1 MLKSSYEV
9 YDYTIVTQSKKG
21 TDMSEQNSKEI
32 RSKVTEDGEIEISI
46 ATVKKPTPAEDE
58 VLIRVEA
65 APINPS
71 DLGLLLSFA
80 ADLSS
85 IRVSGDGDQTVTSM
99 KIHPALM
106 NAMKPRLGQSM
117 PVGNEGAGVVEDAGA
132 NAKELIGKTVGLAG
146 GAMYSQ
152 YRCVPASSCLV
163 MNDGTSSKEAASS
176 FVNPLTALAF
186 IETMKMEKHSAIVH
200 TAAASNLGQMLVK
213 ICKDDNIPLINIV
226 RKTEQEKILKDL
238 GAKYVCN
245 TGDSDFTENLIAAL
259 VETGATLGF
268 DATGGG
274 NNGELPGQI
283 LSAMEV
289 AANKTAKE
297 YSRYGSDTYKQV
309 YIYGGLDPSPTILK
323 RAFGMSWG
331 LGGWLLTPMIGKIGM
346 ERFQQMRKRVAAEIK
361 TTFASNYAAEISL
374 EEMLQPDNIKSYA
387 KQATGE
393 KYLVSPHK

>member
-1 MLKSSYEV
+1 
-9 YDYTIVTQSKKG
+9 
-21 TDMSEQNSKEI
+21 MSGQNSKEI
-32 RSKVTEDGEIEISI
+32 RSKVTEDGKIEISI
-46 ATVKKPTPAEDE
+46 ASVAKPTPGEDE

-80 ADLSS
+80 ADLST
-85 IRVSGDGDQTVTSM
+85 INVAGDGDQTVTSM

-117 PVGNEGAGVVEDAGA
+117 PVGNEGAGIVEDAGA
-132 NAKELIGKTVGLAG
+132 NAQELIGKTVGLAG

-152 YRCVPASSCLV
+152 YRCVPASSCLI
-163 MNDGTSSKEAASS
+163 MNDGTSSREAASS

-226 RKTEQEKILKDL
+226 RKPDQEEILKDL

-245 TGDSDFTENLIAAL
+245 TSDSDFTKSLITAL
-259 VETGATLGF
+259 IETGATLGF

-283 LSAMEV
+283 LSAMEI

-346 ERFQQMRKRVAAEIK
+346 EKFQQMRMRVAAEIK

-374 EEMLQPDNIKSYA
+374 EEMLQPETIKSYA

>member
-1 MLKSSYEV
+1 
-9 YDYTIVTQSKKG
+9 
-21 TDMSEQNSKEI
+21 MSESHSKEI
-32 RSKVTEDGEIEISI
+32 RSKVTSEGNIELSI
-46 ATVKKPTPAEDE
+46 TKAEKPIPSADE

-85 IRVSGDGDQTVTSM
+85 ISTSGTEEEMVTSM

-106 NAMKPRLGQSM
+106 GSMKPRLDQSM
-117 PVGNEGAGVVEDAGA
+117 QGGNEGAGIIEDAGE
-132 NAKELIGKTVGLAG
+132 NVKELIGKTVGLAG

-152 YRCVPASSCLV
+152 YRCVPAASCLV
-163 MNDGTSSKEAASS
+163 MDEGTSPAEAASC
-176 FVNPLTALAF
+176 FVNPLTALSF
-186 IETMKMEKHSAIVH
+186 VETMKMENHTALVH

-213 ICKDDNIPLINIV
+213 ICKDDGIPLVNIV
-226 RKTEQEKILKDL
+226 RKSEHVELLKNL
-238 GAKYVCN
+238 GAEYVCN
-245 TGDSDFTENLIAAL
+245 TSDDNFMDTLVSAL

-274 NNGELPGQI
+274 NGGELPGQI
-283 LSAMEV
+283 LSAMEI

-309 YIYGGLDPSPTILK
+309 YIYGGLDQSPTILK
-323 RAFGMSWG
+323 RAYGMSWG
-331 LGGWLLTPMIGKIGM
+331 LGGWLLTPMIGRIGM
-346 ERFQQMRKRVAAEIK
+346 EKFQQMRMRVAKEIK
-361 TTFASNYAAEISL
+361 TTFASSYAQEISF
-374 EEMLQPDNIKSYA
+374 EQMLQPEIIKSYA

-393 KYLVSPHK
+393 KYLVNPHK